1 MNKQQIKQEVAGVI
15 AVSII
20 GTLLH
25 FVFALSGQ
33 NGFVALFAPVNE
45 SVWEHLKLLWFP
57 YVAFAI
63 LQYFLPGEKNKP
75 SFWASKTVG
84 AFAGTLF
91 IAAFFYTYSGA
102 LGKTI
107 TVLDILS
114 FYLGVL
120 TAFSTDYILYR
131 SARPAPKASGVLGIA
146 ALVVMS
152 VLFFVF
158 TYCPP
163 QIPLFQDPQNGSF
176 GIYQTVSEGGVHL

>member
-45 SVWEHLKLLWFP
+45 SIWEHLKLLWFP
-57 YVAFAI
+57 YVAFAL
-63 LQYFLPGEKNKP
+63 LQCFLPGEKNKA

-91 IAAFFYTYSGA
+91 IATFFYTYSGA

-120 TAFSTDYILYR
+120 TAFSIDYILYR
-131 SARPAPKASGVLGIA
+131 SARPATRVACAFGIA

-158 TYCPP
+158 TYYPP
-163 QIPLFQDPQNGSF
+163 QIPLFEDPQNGSF
-176 GIYQTVSEGGVHL
+176 GIYQTVGAGVVHL